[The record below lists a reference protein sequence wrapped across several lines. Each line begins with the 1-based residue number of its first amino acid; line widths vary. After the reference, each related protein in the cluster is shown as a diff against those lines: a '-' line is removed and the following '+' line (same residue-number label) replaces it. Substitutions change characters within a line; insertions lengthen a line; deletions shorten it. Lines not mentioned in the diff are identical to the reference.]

1 MKQLIIFVVLCLPL
15 LYSCG
20 VPQQQETDT
29 AYKTLTIKSGDQIL
43 KTGFDGKRL
52 VQLLFEDGRMLKSVR
67 R

>member
-1 MKQLIIFVVLCLPL
+1 MKQLIIFVVLCLSL

-20 VPQQQETDT
+20 APQQQETDT

-43 KTGFDGKRL
+43 KP
-52 VQLLFEDGRMLKSVR
+52 VIQLLFEDGRMLKSVR